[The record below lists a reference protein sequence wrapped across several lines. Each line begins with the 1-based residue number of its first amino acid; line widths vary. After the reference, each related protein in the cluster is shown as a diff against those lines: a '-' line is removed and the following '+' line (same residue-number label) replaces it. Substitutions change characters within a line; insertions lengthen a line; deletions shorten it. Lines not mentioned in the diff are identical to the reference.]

1 MVAIDVH
8 GLTKSFG
15 NNHVLTDVTFSVG
28 AGSITALLG
37 ANGAGKTTAI
47 GILTTA
53 LAADAGTASVAGHD
67 VHREP
72 RAVRRAISVTG
83 QSATVDGMLT
93 ARENLEL
100 IGRLHGMSRRA
111 ALARADELV
120 ETTGL
125 GAAGRRRVSTYSGG
139 MRRRLDLALSLV
151 TPAPV
156 VFLDEPTTGL
166 DTRARALLWDQV
178 RGLAHAGAAVLLT
191 TQYLEEADQLADDVL
206 ILHAGRIVER
216 GTPAQLKQRIGAMDV
231 TVTDAAGTLVGTEPT
246 DGTADGLRAA
256 LTALESRVSIPT
268 DARITVR
275 QPTLDDAFLA
285 HTSEVSS

>member
-1 MVAIDVH
+1 
-8 GLTKSFG
+8 
-15 NNHVLTDVTFSVG
+15 
-28 AGSITALLG
+28 
-37 ANGAGKTTAI
+37 
-47 GILTTA
+47 
-53 LAADAGTASVAGHD
+53 
-67 VHREP
+67 
-72 RAVRRAISVTG
+72 
-83 QSATVDGMLT
+83 
-93 ARENLEL
+93 
-100 IGRLHGMSRRA
+100 
-111 ALARADELV
+111 
-120 ETTGL
+120 
-125 GAAGRRRVSTYSGG
+125 